1 MYERLKNYQPQ
12 NEQEQK
18 DLEAILLFVGRNSD
32 VLERSNLV
40 AHLTS
45 SAIIL
50 NQRMDKVLF
59 IHHNIYHSWGWVGG
73 HNDGDPDCLNVAVKE
88 AKEETGVINIE
99 PFSDDILGV
108 DVIYVQNHIKHG
120 AYVPDHV
127 HLNVTYLLVADE
139 SDDLTIKPDENSG
152 VRWFSFEEVFN
163 HISEPRMKP
172 IYTKL
177 IQRALQ
183 WKKEKETQGSE
194 SLN

>member
-1 MYERLKNYQPQ
+1 MYEQLKKYQPQ

-18 DLEAILLFVGRNSD
+18 DLDAILLFIDRNPD
-32 VLERSNLV
+32 VLDRRNLV

-45 SAIIL
+45 SAIIV
-50 NQRMDKVLF
+50 NQKMDKVLF
-59 IHHNIYHSWGWVGG
+59 IHHNIYNSWGWVGG
-73 HNDGDPDCLNVAVKE
+73 HNDGDPDFLNVAIRE

-99 PFSDDILGV
+99 PFCKDILGI

-139 SDDLTIKPDENSG
+139 SDDLVVKPDENSG
-152 VRWFSFEEVFN
+152 VRWFSFEEVFD

-183 WKKEKETQGSE
+183 WKHDKKV
-194 SLN
+194 NA